1 MSNYQKFTVNDFKYQ
16 NTSSIEMIVL
26 FYGEHFGSKILE
38 SHAPHAPI
46 SKAPDFGLMCIWRNL
61 GAFYSEFRVVEP
73 IHPLMFGLYTQ
84 ISRAKSYHL
93 LQWHWDCKY
102 LCVVLGINSSNLSHN
117 VWRQTQQH
125 WQAVFKSLVGF
136 SVTNK

>member
-1 MSNYQKFTVNDFKYQ
+1 MSNYQKFTVNDLKYKK
-16 NTSSIEMIVL
+16 TSPIEMIVL

-38 SHAPHAPI
+38 SHAPI
-46 SKAPDFGLMCIWRNL
+46 SKAPDFGLMLMCIWRNL
-61 GAFYSEFRVVEP
+61 EAFHSEFRVVEP
-73 IHPLMFGLYTQ
+73 IHSLMFGLYTQ

-93 LQWHWDCKY
+93 LQWHWDCKC

-125 WQAVFKSLVGF
+125 WQTVFKSLVGF